1 MIIPL
6 SILVFFS
13 CSKKEDDEDVISNEP
28 KISLVSI
35 TPQEVENFNNSV
47 TLVISY
53 KDNNGDL
60 GFDDPDQFS
69 LWVKDSRLDSAD
81 YYHIP
86 PLAPLNKNL
95 IIQGKLEIILNSIFL
110 LGNGNEE
117 IITLSIKLR
126 DRANNWSNIIT
137 TPTITIKR

>member
-6 SILVFFS
+6 SILLFFS